1 MGQNVY
7 QCYLFISFSDR
18 RSTLSLSERRQTL
31 NQTSARSST
40 APLHL
45 EIPSVT
51 AFSNPDP
58 ELWSVCPENFR
69 RTGILAFLSIPG
81 FDMVVISS
89 MVTLSESDNETD
101 VASRHI
107 IECDE
112 VNSSQIMTSSLCS
125 RFSMDRNDIPQHASS
140 NIFQIIPNNVCNCS
154 FHMIT
159 NPELLNRKRGA
170 PGSEGMAKTSCSI
183 LHFC

>member
-1 MGQNVY
+1 MMIGLIRLHELGLCVLKILGGQ
-7 QCYLFISFSDR
+7 
-18 RSTLSLSERRQTL
+18 E
-31 NQTSARSST
+31 
-40 APLHL
+40 
-45 EIPSVT
+45 
-51 AFSNPDP
+51 
-58 ELWSVCPENFR
+58 
-69 RTGILAFLSIPG
+69 ILAFLSIPG

-140 NIFQIIPNNVCNCS
+140 NIFQIILNIVCNGS
-154 FHMIT
+154 SHMIT

-170 PGSEGMAKTSCSI
+170 PGSEGGKPKIKKQRMNKMKIDHALLPQQIFPDSFVRGAKNSKNYYT
-183 LHFC
+183 